1 MGLIKVMITAIVLLS
16 ILGGT
21 IAFTR
26 WGMEK
31 FIDLF
36 LKRKEK

>member
-1 MGLIKVMITAIVLLS
+1 MGLIKVMITAIIFL
-16 ILGGT
+16 IIIGGT
-21 IAFTR
+21 LMITR

-31 FIDLF
+31 FIDIF

>member
-1 MGLIKVMITAIVLLS
+1 MGLIKVMITAIIFL
-16 ILGGT
+16 IIIGGT
-21 IAFTR
+21 LIVTR

>member
-1 MGLIKVMITAIVLLS
+1 MGLIKVMITAIILLS

-21 IAFTR
+21 IWFTR

-31 FIDLF
+31 FIDIF

>member
-21 IAFTR
+21 LMITR

-31 FIDLF
+31 FIDIF
-36 LKRKEK
+36 LKRKEM

>member
-1 MGLIKVMITAIVLLS
+1 MGLIKVMITAIIFL
-16 ILGGT
+16 IIIGGT
-21 IAFTR
+21 LMITR

-36 LKRKEK
+36 LKRKEM